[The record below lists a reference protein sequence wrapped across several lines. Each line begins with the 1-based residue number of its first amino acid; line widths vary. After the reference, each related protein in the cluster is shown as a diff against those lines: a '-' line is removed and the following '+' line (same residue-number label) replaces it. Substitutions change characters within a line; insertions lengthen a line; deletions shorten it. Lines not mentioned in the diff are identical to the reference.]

1 MYIQTFFSSE
11 TSLRDVIL
19 EHVELANESIYI
31 AVAWFTDPTI
41 FNAVLEKLY
50 QGVKV
55 EVVITNHKFNWESPN
70 DFEEINRSGG
80 FFGTCGNDESLMHNK
95 FCVIDHNYILNGSF
109 NYSKRANR
117 SNQENLTVI
126 SGDPLHA
133 QSFYREFQKIKE
145 LAGFQ
150 KEFEEQISL
159 SECIKHL
166 NTIRTFIQI
175 GEVNYAFPFANK
187 IKEVSQVS
195 HIYDSIIKKKYD
207 QALKD
212 IDVFLREFSQLIS
225 VGVYERDYLRTQI
238 RLISKEIL
246 ILEVEKVEIENQ
258 IGDFNHRYTIELFP
272 WVSKILALKKKIS
285 QKLKK
290 HGVKSSEFEEAERQY
305 EEAISEFKEESEK
318 DIPDLDIDEK
328 EELKKLYREAVKYCH
343 PDSSE
348 RKIEDIKEASRIFAE
363 LTDAYHN
370 KDLDRVRSIS
380 QKLKNGELFDD
391 LEAVSELETLTAR
404 LQTLK
409 AKLEEILFEI
419 YQMRA
424 SEEFKVINSG
434 DLDEFF
440 KEKKLELEK
449 TYAELINKYGKN
461 GG

>member
-1 MYIQTFFSSE
+1 MQLQTFFSSE
-11 TSLRDVIL
+11 TSLKDVLL
-19 EHVELANESIYI
+19 EHIDLANESVFI
-31 AVAWFTDPTI
+31 AVAWFTDPSI
-41 FNAVLEKLY
+41 FNAVLEKLH

-55 EVVITNHKFNWESPN
+55 EVVITNHKFNWDSPN

-95 FCVIDHNYILNGSF
+95 FCIIDHNYILNGSF

-117 SNQENLTVI
+117 SNQENLTVM

-187 IKEVSQVS
+187 IKEFSQVT
-195 HIYDSIIKKKYD
+195 HIYDSIIQKRYEL
-207 QALKD
+207 ALED
-212 IDVFLREFSQLIS
+212 IDTFLREFSQLIN
-225 VGVYERDYLRTQI
+225 VGAYERDYLRTQI

-246 ILEVEKVEIENQ
+246 ILEAEKVEIENQ

-272 WVSKILALKKKIS
+272 WVSKILAIKKKINE
-285 QKLKK
+285 KLKK
-290 HGVKSSEFEEAERQY
+290 RGVKSTEFEEAEKQY
-305 EEAISEFKEESEK
+305 EEAIAEFNEESEK
-318 DIPDLDIDEK
+318 EIPDLDLDEK
-328 EELKKLYREAVKYCH
+328 EDLKKLYREAVKYCH

-348 RKIEDIKEASRIFAE
+348 RKIEDIKEASKIFAA

-370 KDLDRVRSIS
+370 KDLERVRSIS
-380 QKLKNGELFDD
+380 LKLKNGESFDD
-391 LEAVSELETLTAR
+391 LESVSELEVLNAR

-419 YQMRA
+419 YQMRS
-424 SEEFKVINSG
+424 SEEFKVISSC

-440 KEKKLELEK
+440 EEKKAELEK
-449 TYAELINKYGKN
+449 TYQELITKYGKN